1 MNDFDN
7 IIRSE
12 TPTLVDFYASWCGPC
27 RALHPVID
35 RFRQQMRGRA
45 EVYKVD
51 IDDREQ
57 LDTVRRYNILS
68 VPTLIFFR
76 RGEVLWRR
84 SGYIDYEQL
93 VQQFEQ
99 LEQLEKRE
107 QAKV

>member
-12 TPTLVDFYASWCGPC
+12 TPTLADFYASWCGPC

-45 EVYKVD
+45 AVYKVD
-51 IDDREQ
+51 IDDREM

-68 VPTLIFFR
+68 VPTLLFFR
-76 RGEVLWRR
+76 GGEVVWRR

-99 LEQLEKRE
+99 LEQLENRE